1 MSTKKS
7 KSRNGLPALQGAG
20 AAGLVLPNF
29 RRDFDDD
36 SLIQNAMDYVSK
48 LIDVYESGPHFYAN
62 LDSTILERWLSEDWP
77 ELIEA
82 LTEEAT
88 LEAFRRNLIDY
99 CSRLS
104 AAGAIADS
112 FLGETL
118 DYEQGGYWDFD
129 VERFFPGLHRR
140 VLFGKVKKLEQLPSI
155 IAVLV
160 EKFTRKC
167 HVRIYD
173 NNKYPR
179 YSRLPSEGWD
189 WCDLAQVKHADDRT
203 AFLLRK
209 EHFPIQLGWETHERY
224 ALVLNASPGT
234 SASTLIDH
242 SSPFHIAP
250 LTNSSGKVIAC
261 CRPTEGVTAIPFL
274 ENHSTLTLFRRF
286 IPVIYLLPNGPL
298 LIQYEWSMMAT
309 GNLYVREAR
318 EIEDRYASDS
328 PANANDNAEAHITQ
342 ILPMPLGAGPK
353 PKPQHAGPWND
364 AWSDCIPC

>member
-7 KSRNGLPALQGAG
+7 KSRNGLPPLQGAG

-29 RRDFDDD
+29 HRHFDDD
-36 SLIQNAMDYVSK
+36 SLIQNAMDCVSK

-62 LDSTILERWLSEDWP
+62 LDSTMLERWLSEDWP

-140 VLFGKVKKLEQLPSI
+140 VLFGKVKKLEQLPPI

-160 EKFTRKC
+160 DKFARK
-167 HVRIYD
+167 RRTPLRDSD
-173 NNKYPR
+173 NYYPH
-179 YSRLPSEGWD
+179 SRLPSDGWD
-189 WCDLAQVKHADDRT
+189 WCDLAQVKSADDRT

-209 EHFPIQLGWETHERY
+209 AHFPQHLGWSTRERY
-224 ALVLNASPGT
+224 ALVLNVSPETIASK
-234 SASTLIDH
+234 LIDKAY
-242 SSPFHIAP
+242 PPHIDAR
-250 LTNSSGKVIAC
+250 TNSSGTVIAC
-261 CRPTEGVTAIPFL
+261 CHLRDGAPAIPFL
-274 ENHSTLTLFRRF
+274 ENLPTLTLFRRF
-286 IPVIYLLPNGPL
+286 IPVIYLVANEPL
-298 LIQYEWSMMAT
+298 LIEYEWSMMAN

-328 PANANDNAEAHITQ
+328 PANSHDNADALITR

-353 PKPQHAGPWND
+353 PKLQPAVPWND